1 MPSSEM
7 HTIIGTAGHIDHG
20 KTLLVKALTG
30 MDTDTAP
37 EEKARGIT
45 IELGFAF
52 LGDQATLID
61 VPGHERFVKTM
72 VAGVSTIDIALLVVA
87 ADDGVMPQTRE
98 HLDVLQLL
106 GIERGLIALN
116 KTDLVEEDWLAL
128 VEEDLR
134 QLVKGTFLEGAP
146 IARVSAHTGAGVDA
160 LKQLLLSLMAQT
172 RAQRQGGPFRLWVD
186 RAFLVKGFGLV
197 CTGTVWSG
205 TLQSGDHV
213 ELAPAGRSL
222 RVRGLQQH
230 GREVDQVQ
238 AGDRAALNLPGV
250 ETGQIVRGDA
260 LVAPQ
265 YFRPTQLLDV
275 RLRLLPSCPKVLETR
290 SRVRL
295 HLGTA
300 EVMARVVLLEG
311 QTLEPGSSALAQLRL
326 EAPLV
331 AAWGDCF
338 VIRRYSPPLT
348 IGGGRI
354 LDPQPIKHRRNEAA
368 LREHLGA
375 LEQEN
380 PRAVAEAMLRLAP
393 EGARPCL
400 ALAGELGLGLEQL
413 EEVLGALGGKIVRVQ
428 LGGLPAAIHVTQ
440 WNALRQRAEETLAAF
455 HQAQPLKAGP
465 NREELRSLA
474 DRRVAPEL
482 FDQVLQDLERK
493 GRIAGEGAVVRAA
506 SHQIRFSAEE
516 ETLRQRLLDA
526 LNRSSLAEVPDAEGL
541 AKLLQLETRKVD
553 TLLKAVMSLGAVVPL
568 EGGLFLHAQALE
580 RVRAQLRCYLQ
591 EQGSVT
597 VAAFRDLLG
606 ANRRWSL
613 ALLAHFD
620 REGLTQRQ
628 GDLRVLCD

>member
-1 MPSSEM
+1 MA
-7 HTIIGTAGHIDHG
+7 HAIIGTAGHIDHG

-72 VAGVSTIDIALLVVA
+72 VAGVSTIDVALLVVA

-106 GIERGLIALN
+106 GIECGVIALN
-116 KTDLVEEDWLAL
+116 KTDLVEEEWLGL

-134 QLVKGTFLEGAP
+134 RLVEGTFLAEAP
-146 IARVSAHTGAGVDA
+146 ILRVSAQTGTGVEG
-160 LKQLLLSLMAQT
+160 LKAELLSLAART
-172 RAQRQGGPFRLWVD
+172 RTRRQGGPFRLWVD
-186 RAFLVKGFGLV
+186 RAFVVKGFGLV

-205 TLQSGDHV
+205 KLRSGGQV
-213 ELAPAGRSL
+213 ELAPAGRPL

-230 GREVDQVQ
+230 GREVEQVE

-250 ETGQIVRGDA
+250 EAGDIARGDA

-265 YFRPTQLLDV
+265 YFRPAQLLDV
-275 RLRLLPSCPKVLETR
+275 RLQLLPSCPKPLETR

-311 QTLEPGSSALAQLRL
+311 QTLAPGSSGLAQLRL

-331 AAWGDCF
+331 AAWGDRF

-354 LDPQPIKHRRNEAA
+354 LDPQPSKHRRRETGLA
-368 LREHLGA
+368 EHLRA
-375 LEQEN
+375 LETEDPQ
-380 PRAVAEAMLRLAP
+380 AATEAMLRRA
-393 EGARPCL
+393 GARSCV
-400 ALAGELGLGLEQL
+400 ALAGELGLGEKRL
-413 EEVLGALGGKIVRVQ
+413 EEVLEALGAQVVRLQ
-428 LGGLPAAIHVTQ
+428 LGGRRAAIHAVQ
-440 WNALRQRAEETLAAF
+440 WQGLRQRAEKALAAF
-455 HQAQPLKAGP
+455 HRAQPLKVGP

-474 DRRVAPEL
+474 DRRIEPEL
-482 FDQVLQDLERK
+482 FEQVLQDLERE
-493 GRIAGEGAVVRAA
+493 GRIATEGGLVWAA
-506 SHQIRFSAEE
+506 THQIRFSAEE
-516 ETLRQRLLDA
+516 EALRQQLLGA
-526 LNRSSLAEVPDAEGL
+526 LNQSSLSGVPDTEGL
-541 AKLLQLETRKVD
+541 ALLLQLEAKKVEA
-553 TLLKAVMSLGAVVPL
+553 LLKAVVSQGGVVPL
-568 EGGLFLHAQALE
+568 EGGLFLHAEALGQ
-580 RVRAQLRCYLQ
+580 VRAQLAAHLQ
-591 EQGSVT
+591 EHGSIT

-620 REGLTQRQ
+620 REGLTLRQ
-628 GDLRVLCD
+628 GDLRVLRG

>member
-1 MPSSEM
+1 MA

-106 GIERGLIALN
+106 GIERGVIALN
-116 KTDLVEEDWLAL
+116 KTDLVEEEWLAL

-134 QLVKGTFLEGAP
+134 QLVKGTFIEGAP
-146 IARVSAHTGAGVDA
+146 ILRVSAHTGAGVES
-160 LKQLLLSLMAQT
+160 LKQHLLSLVVQT

-205 TLQSGDHV
+205 ALHSGDHV
-213 ELAPAGRSL
+213 EQAPAGRSL

-230 GREVDQVQ
+230 GREVAQVQ

-250 ETGQIVRGDA
+250 EAKEIIRGDA

-275 RLRLLPSCPKVLETR
+275 RLRLSPSCPKALETR
-290 SRVRL
+290 NRVRL

-311 QTLEPGSSALAQLRL
+311 QALEPGSSALAQLRL

-331 AAWGDCF
+331 AVWGDRF
-338 VIRRYSPPLT
+338 VVRRYSPPLT

-354 LDPQPIKHRRNEAA
+354 LDPQPIKHRRNETS
-368 LREHLGA
+368 LREHLEA
-375 LEQEN
+375 LEQED
-380 PRAVAEAMLRLAP
+380 PQAVAEAMLRRAP
-393 EGARPCL
+393 EGVRPCL
-400 ALAGELGLGLEQL
+400 ALAGELGLGLEAL
-413 EEVLGALGGKIVRVQ
+413 ARVLDGLGDRIVRVQ
-428 LGGLPAAIHVTQ
+428 LGGQPAAIHAVQ
-440 WNALRQRAEETLAAF
+440 WNALRQRAEKALAGF
-455 HQAQPLKAGP
+455 HQAQPLKAGL
-465 NREELRSLA
+465 NRAQLRSLA
-474 DRRVAPEL
+474 DRRVDPEL
-482 FDQVLQDLERK
+482 FDQVLQELERE
-493 GRIAGEGAVVRAA
+493 GRIASEGGLVRAA
-506 SHQIRFSAEE
+506 SHRIRFSAEE
-516 ETLRQRLLDA
+516 ETLRQQLLDA
-526 LNRSSLAEVPDAEGL
+526 LNHPSLAEVPDAEGL
-541 AKLLQLETRKVD
+541 AKLLQLEARNVD
-553 TLLKAVMSLGAVVPL
+553 ALLKAVMSLGTVVPL
-568 EGGLFLHAQALE
+568 EGGLFLHTEALE
-580 RVRAQLRCYLQ
+580 RVRAQLRGHLQ
-591 EQGSVT
+591 EHGSVT

-620 REGLTQRQ
+620 REGLTLRQ
-628 GDLRVLCD
+628 GDVRVLLN

>member
-1 MPSSEM
+1 MA

-106 GIERGLIALN
+106 GIERGVIALN
-116 KTDLVEEDWLAL
+116 KTDLVEEEWLAL

-134 QLVKGTFLEGAP
+134 QLVKGTFIEGAP
-146 IARVSAHTGAGVDA
+146 ILRVSAHTGAGVES
-160 LKQLLLSLMAQT
+160 LKQHLLSLVVQT

-205 TLQSGDHV
+205 ALHSGDHV
-213 ELAPAGRSL
+213 EQAPAGRSL

-230 GREVDQVQ
+230 GREVAQVQ

-250 ETGQIVRGDA
+250 EAKEIIRGDA

-275 RLRLLPSCPKVLETR
+275 RLRLSPSCPKALETR
-290 SRVRL
+290 NRVRL

-311 QTLEPGSSALAQLRL
+311 QALEPGSSALAQLRL

-331 AAWGDCF
+331 AVWGDRF
-338 VIRRYSPPLT
+338 VVRRYSPPLT

-354 LDPQPIKHRRNEAA
+354 LDPQPIKHRRNETS
-368 LREHLGA
+368 LREHLEA
-375 LEQEN
+375 LEQED
-380 PRAVAEAMLRLAP
+380 PQAVAEAMLRRAP
-393 EGARPCL
+393 EGVRPCL
-400 ALAGELGLGLEQL
+400 ALAGELGLGLEAL
-413 EEVLGALGGKIVRVQ
+413 ARVLDGLGDRIVRVQ
-428 LGGLPAAIHVTQ
+428 LGGQPAAIHAVQ
-440 WNALRQRAEETLAAF
+440 WNALRQRAEKALAGF
-455 HQAQPLKAGP
+455 HQAQPLKAGL
-465 NREELRSLA
+465 NRAQLRSLA
-474 DRRVAPEL
+474 DRRVDPEL
-482 FDQVLQDLERK
+482 FDQVLQELERE
-493 GRIAGEGAVVRAA
+493 GRIASEGGLVRAA
-506 SHQIRFSAEE
+506 SHRIRFSAEE
-516 ETLRQRLLDA
+516 ETLRQQLLDA
-526 LNRSSLAEVPDAEGL
+526 LNHPSLAEVPDAEGL
-541 AKLLQLETRKVD
+541 AKLLQLEARKVD
-553 TLLKAVMSLGAVVPL
+553 ALLKAVMSLGTVVPL
-568 EGGLFLHAQALE
+568 EGGLFLHTEALE
-580 RVRAQLRCYLQ
+580 RVRAQLRGHLQ
-591 EQGSVT
+591 EHGSVT

-620 REGLTQRQ
+620 REGLTLRQ
-628 GDLRVLCD
+628 GDVRVLLN

>member
-1 MPSSEM
+1 MA

-52 LGDQATLID
+52 MGDQATLID

-106 GIERGLIALN
+106 GIERGIIALN
-116 KTDLVEEDWLAL
+116 KTDLVEEDWLGL

-134 QLVKGTFLEGAP
+134 QLVQGTFLEGAP
-146 IARVSAHTGAGVDA
+146 IARVSAHTGAGVED
-160 LKQLLLSLMAQT
+160 LKQLLLSLVAQT
-172 RAQRQGGPFRLWVD
+172 RTQRQGGPFRLWVD

-205 TLQSGDHV
+205 ALRSGEHV
-213 ELAPAGRSL
+213 ELMPAARPL

-230 GREVDQVQ
+230 GREVAEVQ

-250 ETGQIVRGDA
+250 EVEDIARGDA

-265 YFRPTQLLDV
+265 YFHPTQLLDV
-275 RLRLLPSCPKVLETR
+275 RLHLLPSCPKPLETR

-311 QTLEPGSSALAQLRL
+311 QGLEPGANALAQLRL
-326 EAPLV
+326 ETPLV
-331 AAWGDCF
+331 AAWGDRF

-354 LDPQPIKHRRNEAA
+354 LDPQPIKHRRNEAGLA
-368 LREHLGA
+368 EHLGA
-375 LEQEN
+375 LEQDELT
-380 PRAVAEAMLRLAP
+380 AVAEAMLRWAP
-393 EGARPCL
+393 EGARLCL

-413 EEVLGALGGKIVRVQ
+413 EGVLDALGDRIVRVQ
-428 LGGLPAAIHVTQ
+428 LGGQPAAMHAVQ
-440 WNALRQRAEETLAAF
+440 WNALRQRAEQALAAF
-455 HQAQPLKAGP
+455 HRAQPLKAGL
-465 NREELRSLA
+465 NREQLRNLA
-474 DRRVAPEL
+474 DRHVDPEL
-482 FDQVLQDLERK
+482 FDQVLQDLERE
-493 GRIAGEGAVVRAA
+493 GRIAAEGALVRAA
-506 SHQIRFSAEE
+506 AHQIHFSAEE
-516 ETLRQRLLDA
+516 ETLRQHLLDA
-526 LNRSSLAEVPDAEGL
+526 LNHPSLTEVPDAEGL
-541 AKLLQLETRKVD
+541 AKLLQLEPRKVD
-553 TLLKAVMSLGAVVPL
+553 ALLKASMSLGTVVPL
-568 EGGLFLHAQALE
+568 EGGLFLHTEALE
-580 RVRAQLRCYLQ
+580 RVRTRLRAHLQ
-591 EQGSVT
+591 EHGSVT
-597 VAAFRDLLG
+597 VAAFRDLLV

-620 REGLTQRQ
+620 REGLTLRQ
-628 GDLRVLCD
+628 GDLRVLRD

>member
-1 MPSSEM
+1 MA

-116 KTDLVEEDWLAL
+116 KTDLVEQEWLGL

-134 QLVKGTFLEGAP
+134 QLVRGTFLEGAP
-146 IARVSAHTGAGVDA
+146 LVRVSAHTGAGIGE
-160 LKQLLLSLMAQT
+160 LKQLLLGLVAQT
-172 RAQRQGGPFRLWVD
+172 RTRRQAGPFRLWVD

-205 TLQSGDHV
+205 TLNSGDHV
-213 ELAPAGRSL
+213 ALMPATRPL

-230 GREVDQVQ
+230 GREVAQVQ

-250 ETGQIVRGDA
+250 EVDEITRGDA
-260 LVAPQ
+260 LVAPE

-275 RLRLLPSCPKVLETR
+275 RLRLLPSCPKPLETR
-290 SRVRL
+290 TRVRL

-311 QTLEPGSSALAQLRL
+311 QTLEPGGSALAQLRL
-326 EAPLV
+326 ETPLV
-331 AAWGDCF
+331 AAWGDRF
-338 VIRRYSPPLT
+338 VLRRYSPPLT

-354 LDPQPIKHRRNEAA
+354 LDPHPVKHRRREAGLA
-368 LREHLGA
+368 EHLGA
-375 LEQEN
+375 LEQEDR
-380 PRAVAEAMLRLAP
+380 PTVVEAMLRWAP
-393 EGARPCL
+393 EGARPCQ
-400 ALAGELGLGLEQL
+400 ALAGDLGLSLEAL
-413 EEVLGALGGKIVRVQ
+413 DKSLAALGGQVVRVQ
-428 LGGLPAAIHVTQ
+428 VGGQPAAIHASQ
-440 WNALRQRAEETLAAF
+440 WQGLRQQTEQTLAAF
-455 HQAQPLKAGP
+455 HRAQPLKAGL
-465 NREELRSLA
+465 NREELRRLT
-474 DRRVAPEL
+474 DRRVDPEL
-482 FDQVLQDLERK
+482 FEQLLQALERE
-493 GRIAGEGAVVRAA
+493 GRVTSEGGLVRATA
-506 SHQIRFSAEE
+506 HQIRFSAEE
-516 ETLRQRLLDA
+516 ETLRRQLLDA
-526 LNRSSLAEVPDAEGL
+526 LNHPSLAEVPDAEGL
-541 AKLLQLETRKVD
+541 ARLLQVDAKKVD
-553 TLLKAVMSLGAVVPL
+553 ALLKAVMSLGAVVPL
-568 EGGLFLHAQALE
+568 EGGLFLHTEALE
-580 RVRAQLRCYLQ
+580 RVRVQLQAHLHQ
-591 EQGSVT
+591 HGSVT
-597 VAAFRDLLG
+597 VAAFRDLLN
-606 ANRRWSL
+606 ANRRWAL
-613 ALLAHFD
+613 ALLALFD

-628 GDLRVLCD
+628 GDVRVLRG